1 MSLARILDAIPH
13 RPPFLWID
21 EVLEETPERLRALK
35 RVDPQ
40 EPCLRGHYPGF
51 PLLPG
56 VLVLEAIFQAGAVL
70 LAERIQEAQSQGQI
84 PVLARAREA
93 KFKRMVRPGDR
104 LEIEV
109 RLVDSLGKAF
119 KLSGEASVG
128 GELAA
133 SVEYMVALVP
143 APQEAAPPAGE
154 SLTST
159 TTTTTTTPAPQPGDT
174 TGRGAS
180 DPSPPEGAD
189 AHAG

>member
-21 EVLEETPERLRALK
+21 ELLEQTPEKLRALK
-35 RVDPQ
+35 RVDPE

-70 LAERIQEAQSQGQI
+70 LAERIQSAQEQGMI
-84 PVLARAREA
+84 PVLARARDA

-104 LEIEV
+104 LELEV
-109 RLVDSLGKAF
+109 RLVDALGKAF
-119 KLSGEASVG
+119 KLAGEARVG

-143 APQEAAPPAGE
+143 AAPPAGE
-154 SLTST
+154 APVEATAA
-159 TTTTTTTPAPQPGDT
+159 PASEPAAGGD
-174 TGRGAS
+174 AS
-180 DPSPPEGAD
+180 D
-189 AHAG
+189 HAG